1 MAAPQLGS
9 CTSSGRAW
17 QLWAAQPSQWESP
30 GHWAPSF
37 RLRCSNQPHPSRRFR
52 RPLTIQV
59 VLGVALLLQ
68 RFDFAFERGD
78 RPLQYKYDLTLNL
91 QGTALCTATV
101 KSDWPSEAV
110 ASEAVAPEGAPEG
123 APESA
128 VAASESAAVPAAA
141 DSECPVTAVRQSVA
155 RWRPA

>member
-1 MAAPQLGS
+1 MAAPQHGT

-17 QLWAAQPSQWESP
+17 QLCAAQPSQWESP

-37 RLRCSNQPHPSRRFR
+37 LLRCSNQPHPSRRFR

-91 QGTALCTATV
+91 QGTALCTATI

-110 ASEAVAPEGAPEG
+110 ASEAVAPEG
-123 APESA
+123 ESA
-128 VAASESAAVPAAA
+128 VAASEPAAVPAAA

>member
-1 MAAPQLGS
+1 M
-9 CTSSGRAW
+9 
-17 QLWAAQPSQWESP
+17 
-30 GHWAPSF
+30 
-37 RLRCSNQPHPSRRFR
+37 
-52 RPLTIQV
+52 TIQV

-110 ASEAVAPEGAPEG
+110 ASEAVAPEGAPEA